1 MRYRQGQQSHEHKN
15 MKYML
20 HTSSDSENMPIL
32 LEIEVAGSNGE
43 VRFLTGS
50 S

>member
-1 MRYRQGQQSHEHKN
+1 MKTMYKN
-15 MKYML
+15 MKYIPQTL
-20 HTSSDSENMPIL
+20 SDSGNLPVL
-32 LEIEVAGSNGE
+32 YEIEVAGENGG

>member
-1 MRYRQGQQSHEHKN
+1 MKIMHKN
-15 MKYML
+15 MKYIPQTL
-20 HTSSDSENMPIL
+20 SDGGNLPVIK
-32 LEIEVAGSNGE
+32 EIEVAGANDG